1 MPQGLGD
8 RPWGSLPQRD
18 PVLGAEG
25 VASKTWPFPWR
36 GRSLNWTSRGGS
48 PLARPCGVFAGRS
61 MRAVGN
67 HRGART
73 ISLALV
79 AGLVAFEAGLV
90 LSTGAIGIP
99 GLLLVHLAQGNGAPQ
114 AIQGAGTQD
123 GGETVVT
130 KLQQVESTSE
140 QTASIETAKN
150 ASAAPGDQELSGL
163 ADEPSWDR
171 EHSGPAEPKA
181 FAADSGAREVLP
193 WDAVEPVPFDSDAPP
208 GAAKPVETPPVAA
221 PSHPLAPPVHLRES
235 REVEGWV
242 KAKATEIKG
251 EDRGK
256 PLYHFELWLEPP
268 EQVKQR
274 LVAVA
279 YDFNTPA
286 VMPQSQV
293 SSEQKT
299 GFRVSVGGLA
309 CADKITVT
317 LKFNDGQ
324 SQQVAVDGCRLL
336 G

>member
-1 MPQGLGD
+1 
-8 RPWGSLPQRD
+8 
-18 PVLGAEG
+18 
-25 VASKTWPFPWR
+25 
-36 GRSLNWTSRGGS
+36 
-48 PLARPCGVFAGRS
+48 

-79 AGLVAFEAGLV
+79 AGLVAFEAV
-90 LSTGAIGIP
+90 LALGAGAVGIP
-99 GLLLVHLAQGNGAPQ
+99 GLLVVRFAEVGRTPQ
-114 AIQGAGTQD
+114 AQVARATED
-123 GGETVVT
+123 GGETVVA
-130 KLQQVESTSE
+130 KLPEIGSLPKSAPAAAQAEDAPAAGGESRL
-140 QTASIETAKN
+140 
-150 ASAAPGDQELSGL
+150 DGL
-163 ADEPSWDR
+163 AEEPSWDR
-171 EHSGPAEPKA
+171 EHAEPSERKA
-181 FAADSGAREVLP
+181 FAANSAGREVLP
-193 WDAVEPVPFDSDAPP
+193 WAAAEPVPLSPDGPANATASLAKPAEPAAPEAPP
-208 GAAKPVETPPVAA
+208 PL
-221 PSHPLAPPVHLRES
+221 PLAHLPAS
-235 REVEGWV
+235 GDVEGWV

-251 EDRGK
+251 EDRGR

-279 YDFNTPA
+279 YDFDTPA
-286 VMPQSQV
+286 VMPQSQI

-317 LKFNDGQ
+317 LKFKDGQ

>member
-1 MPQGLGD
+1 
-8 RPWGSLPQRD
+8 
-18 PVLGAEG
+18 
-25 VASKTWPFPWR
+25 
-36 GRSLNWTSRGGS
+36 
-48 PLARPCGVFAGRS
+48 

-79 AGLVAFEAGLV
+79 AGLVAFEAV
-90 LSTGAIGIP
+90 LALGAGAVGIP
-99 GLLLVHLAQGNGAPQ
+99 GLLVVRFAEVARTPQ
-114 AIQGAGTQD
+114 AQVARATED
-123 GGETVVT
+123 GGETVVA
-130 KLQQVESTSE
+130 KLPEIGSLPKP
-140 QTASIETAKN
+140 AP
-150 ASAAPGDQELSGL
+150 AAAQAEDAPAAGGEPRLDGL
-163 ADEPSWDR
+163 AEEPSWDR
-171 EHSGPAEPKA
+171 EHAEPSERKA
-181 FAADSGAREVLP
+181 FAANSAGREVLP
-193 WDAVEPVPFDSDAPP
+193 WAAAEPVPLSPDGPANATASLAKPAEPAAPEAPP
-208 GAAKPVETPPVAA
+208 PL
-221 PSHPLAPPVHLRES
+221 PLAHLPAS
-235 REVEGWV
+235 GDVEGWV

-251 EDRGK
+251 EDRGR

-279 YDFNTPA
+279 YDFDTPA
-286 VMPQSQV
+286 VMPQSQI

-317 LKFNDGQ
+317 LKFKDGQ